1 MSAYY
6 RRLTGDDPEVSLMI
20 IKFCILI
27 YQQKI
32 STNILNRYSSLCVYL
47 SIYVSTSSLVFKIC
61 STED

>member
-32 STNILNRYSSLCVYL
+32 STNILNRYSSL
-47 SIYVSTSSLVFKIC
+47 
-61 STED
+61 